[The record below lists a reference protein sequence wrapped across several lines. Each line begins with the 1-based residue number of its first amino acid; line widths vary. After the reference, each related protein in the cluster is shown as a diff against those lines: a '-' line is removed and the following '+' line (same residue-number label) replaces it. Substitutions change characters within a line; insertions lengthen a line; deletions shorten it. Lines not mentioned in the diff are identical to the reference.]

1 MSVPLIGMPF
11 SSLSALLIICPLL
24 SIHPAM
30 RKPLHRDESRVD
42 AHTRTTVRFITSVL
56 AETIE
61 KLRKCT

>member
-30 RKPLHRDESRVD
+30 RKPRHRDESRVD
-42 AHTRTTVRFITSVL
+42 AHDGAVYHFRSG
-56 AETIE
+56 
-61 KLRKCT
+61 